1 MKKAISFLGV
11 FSILLMCAFP
21 VISTGKT
28 PDPYAVSAE
37 QNTLTVNGKVVD
49 KAGAPIAGASVIE
62 TGTTNGTFTDGE
74 GNFSITVREGS
85 VLEAGFLGYISQTAL
100 VSGTSMTFVLDEDVE
115 VLEETVVIG
124 YGTLKKSDL
133 SGSVVS
139 VSAEDMEKRNPS
151 NIGVGLQGLAPGV
164 QVIRSSGDPE
174 GGFSIRIR
182 GVATVNGSADP
193 LYVVDGIQVGSSIDF
208 LNPTDVESI
217 EILKDASATA
227 IYGTKGANGVV
238 IITTKK
244 GSRGKTNLNISANVG
259 VQFNANRMDMAD
271 ADLFAA
277 SVRQAVAADGIAMT
291 NLAYSEQYKGKLNNI
306 DWQKEVTR
314 PALRQKYDISA
325 SGGSENTQANISF
338 GYLNNEGII
347 LNSFFNRIT
356 ARANVTHK
364 IKNFIHLGANIQY
377 THHERTGGGNLRNIV
392 AAIPTMDFVED
403 GKFYSMPIKLEDG
416 SWGHYKKEGNGDVPK
431 GLDNQVASLM
441 ESDNLT
447 KGNRVLASANLQI
460 DIAKGLVFKAIGS
473 YNLYT
478 NAYNGYTC
486 VNNRTF
492 GSEGRP
498 DSFSLN
504 QSQSNDLGLESYLT
518 YNLNKN
524 NHRLTAMAGFSMSA
538 YNGAWLNAS
547 ASSFPAST
555 IRDLGLTEDTSSKNS
570 GGALNLE
577 SRFASYF
584 GRINYAYDDRYIV
597 TATIRRDGSSNFGAG
612 NRWGTFPSAAVAW
625 NIAEEDFMSDVDF
638 ISNFKIRAGWGQT
651 GNAGGGTN
659 LSVPQ
664 LSSEDT
670 MYWVDNKTSSGGI
683 AAAGIAQQREIDTN
697 LKWETNEQTNIGI
710 DLGFWNDQLTISGD
724 YFIRDAKD
732 LLLYRNIRISTGFEN
747 VYTNAGHIRNS
758 GFEVMATYKKN
769 IGDFFF
775 SVSANA
781 TTLKNKAIEVGDPI
795 FAKDKR
801 GGGAEDGDQWDN
813 HSVTQNGFPVG
824 SYYGYRVVGLFKD
837 QAEIDELNAKAPAD
851 PGYYQDK
858 TTQPGD
864 YMFADLN
871 GDGTITDADREI
883 IGNGFPALTYGL
895 IINLSYKNFDFSMNT
910 HGVAGIDILSYSS
923 ARLTSVWN
931 PTGGYQNVLA
941 EYANN
946 AWSSSNPNGTYH
958 RISKQDYNKN
968 YRVSDKYL
976 QKGDYFK
983 ISNVQ
988 LGYTLPKKVVRH
1000 ARMEKVRVYVSADN
1014 VLTISPYKKYG
1025 DPEIGSSNVLFTGFD
1040 SGRYPFPMS
1049 VSFGLNITF

>member
-1 MKKAISFLGV
+1 MKKTFTFLGV
-11 FSILLMCAFP
+11 LSVLLMCAFP
-21 VISTGKT
+21 VDSTGKT

-37 QNTLTVNGKVVD
+37 QNTITVKGKVVD
-49 KAGAPIAGASVIE
+49 KAGSPIAGASVIE
-62 TGTTNGTFTDGE
+62 LGTTNGTFTDGD
-74 GNFSITVREGS
+74 GAFTITAIQGS
-85 VLEAGFLGYISQTAL
+85 TLEAGFLGFISKTAV
-100 VSGTSMTFVLDEDVE
+100 VSGTSMTFVLEDDVE

-151 NIGVGLQGLAPGV
+151 NLGVGLQGIAPGV

-193 LYVVDGIQVGSSIDF
+193 LYVVDGVQVGSSIDF
-208 LNPTDVESI
+208 LNPSDVESI

-238 IITTKK
+238 LITTKK
-244 GSRGKTNLNISANVG
+244 GSKGKTNLNISANVG
-259 VQFNANRMDMAD
+259 VQFNANGLEMAD
-271 ADLFAA
+271 AELFASA
-277 SVRQAVAADGIAMT
+277 VRQAVKDDNINMT

-306 DWQKEVTR
+306 NWVDEVSR
-314 PALRQKYDISA
+314 PALRQKYDVSA

-338 GYLNNEGII
+338 GYLNNEGILI
-347 LNSFFNRIT
+347 NSFFNRIT

-364 IKNFIHLGANIQY
+364 IKNFIHVGANIQY
-377 THHERTGGGNLRNIV
+377 THTERTGGGNLRDI
-392 AAIPTMDFVED
+392 ASAIPTMDYVED

-416 SWGHYKKEGNGDVPK
+416 SWGHYKKEGNGDVNK
-431 GLDNQVASLM
+431 GADNLVASRM

-447 KGNRVLASANLQI
+447 KGNRILASANLQI
-460 DIAKGLVFKAIGS
+460 DIMKGLVFRAIGS

-478 NAYNGYTC
+478 SAYNGYSV

-518 YNLNKN
+518 YNLNKKG
-524 NHRLTAMAGFSMSA
+524 HRFSAMAGFSLSA
-538 YNGAWLNAS
+538 YNGSWLNAS
-547 ASSFPAST
+547 ASNFAADT
-555 IRDLGLTEDTSSKNS
+555 IRDLGLTQDTSTRNS
-570 GGALNLE
+570 DGALNRL

-584 GRINYAYDDRYIV
+584 ARVNYTYDDRYIV
-597 TATIRRDGSSNFGAG
+597 TATVRRDGSSNFGAG

-625 NIAEEDFMSDVDF
+625 NISEEDFMSDVDV
-638 ISNFKIRAGWGQT
+638 ISTLKLRAGWGQT
-651 GNAGGGTN
+651 GNAGNGTN

-664 LSSEDT
+664 LSSDQT
-670 MYWVDNKTSSGGI
+670 MYWVDDKTATGGVV
-683 AAAGIAQQREIDTN
+683 APGIAQLKEIDTN

-710 DLGFWNDQLTISGD
+710 DLGMWNNQFTLTAD

-758 GFEVMATYKKN
+758 GFEIMATYKKS

-781 TTLKNKAIEVGDPI
+781 TTLKNKAIDVGDPI
-795 FAKDKR
+795 FSKDKR

-813 HSVTQNGFPVG
+813 HSVTQNGYPVG
-824 SYYGYRVVGLFKD
+824 SYYGYRVAGIF
-837 QAEIDELNAKAPAD
+837 QSQSEIDALNAKAPE
-851 PGYYQDK
+851 GKYQEA
-858 TTQPGD
+858 TTKPGD
-864 YMFADLN
+864 YKFVDLN
-871 GDGTITDADREI
+871 GDGTITDADREV
-883 IGNGFPALTYGL
+883 IGHGFPTLTYGL
-895 IINLSYKNFDFSMNT
+895 ILNLSYKNFDFSMNT
-910 HGVAGIDILSYSS
+910 HGVAGIDILSYSA
-923 ARLTSVWN
+923 ARLQSVYK
-931 PTGGYQNVLA
+931 PDGGYQNVLA
-941 EYANN
+941 EYVKDAM
-946 AWSSSNPNGTYH
+946 NGTAH
-958 RISKQDYNKN
+958 RISKTDENKN
-968 YRVSDKYL
+968 YRVSDAYL
-976 QKGDYFK
+976 KKGDYFK
-983 ISNVQ
+983 ISNIQ
-988 LGYTLPKKVVRH
+988 FGYTLPKNIVRR
-1000 ARMEKVRVYVSADN
+1000 ARMENVRVYVSADN
-1014 VLTISPYKKYG
+1014 IATFSPYKKYG

-1049 VSFGLNITF
+1049 VSFGLNVTF

>member
-1 MKKAISFLGV
+1 MKKTITFLGV
-11 FSILLMCAFP
+11 LSLLMICAFP
-21 VISTGKT
+21 VDSTGKT

-37 QNTLTVNGKVVD
+37 QNTVTVKGKVVD

-74 GNFSITVREGS
+74 GNFTLTVREGS
-85 VLEAGFLGYISQTAL
+85 TLEAGFLGYISKTSL
-100 VSGTSMTFVLDEDVE
+100 VTGSSMTFVLDDDVE
-115 VLEETVVIG
+115 VLEETVVVG
-124 YGTLKKSDL
+124 YGTMKKSDL

-139 VSAEDMEKRNPS
+139 VSAEEMERRSPA
-151 NIGVGLQGLAPGV
+151 NIGVGLQGIAPGV

-193 LYVVDGIQVGSSIDF
+193 LYVVDGVQVGSSIDF

-244 GSRGKTNLNISANVG
+244 GGRGKTNLNISANVG

-271 ADLFAA
+271 ADLFTSA
-277 SVRQAVAADGIAMT
+277 VRQAVAVDGTTMT
-291 NLAYSEQYKGKLNNI
+291 NLAYSEQYVGKLNNI

-314 PALRQKYDISA
+314 PAIRQKYDISA

-338 GYLNNEGII
+338 GYLNNQGII
-347 LNSFFNRIT
+347 LNSFYNRIT

-364 IKNFIHLGANIQY
+364 IKNFIHVGANIQY

-392 AAIPTMDFVED
+392 AAIPTMDYVEE

-460 DIAKGLVFKAIGS
+460 DIMKGLVFRAIGS

-478 NAYNGYTC
+478 NAYNGYSV

-518 YNLNKN
+518 YNLDKKG
-524 NHRLTAMAGFSMSA
+524 HRFTAMAGFSISA

-547 ASSFPAST
+547 ADNFPANT
-555 IRDLGLTEDTSSKNS
+555 IRDLGLTQDMSSRNS
-570 GGALNLE
+570 NGALNRL

-584 GRINYAYDDRYIV
+584 ARLNYAYDDRYIV
-597 TATIRRDGSSNFGAG
+597 TATVRRDGSSNFGAG

-664 LSSEDT
+664 LSSEHT
-670 MYWVDNKTSSGGI
+670 MYWVDNKTNSSGI
-683 AAAGIAQQREIDTN
+683 TASGIAQQKEIDTN

-710 DLGFWNDQLTISGD
+710 DLGFWDDQLTITGD

-758 GFEVMATYKKN
+758 GFELMATYKRSF
-769 IGDFFF
+769 GDFFF

-813 HSVTQNGFPVG
+813 HSVTQNGYPVG
-824 SYYGYRVVGLFKD
+824 SYYGYRVAGIFKD
-837 QAEIDELNAKAPAD
+837 QAEIDALNAKAPE
-851 PGYYQDK
+851 GKYQEA
-858 TTQPGD
+858 TTMPGD
-864 YMFADLN
+864 YKYVDLN
-871 GDGTITDADREI
+871 GDGTITDADREV
-883 IGNGFPALTYGL
+883 IGHGFPTLTYGL
-895 IINLSYKNFDFSMNT
+895 ILNLSYKNFDFSMNT

-923 ARLTSVWN
+923 ARLQSVYN

-941 EYANN
+941 EYVNN
-946 AWSSSNPNGTYH
+946 AWSSTNKNSTTH
-958 RISKQDYNKN
+958 RITKTDYNKN
-968 YRVSDKYL
+968 YRVSDAYIK
-976 QKGDYFK
+976 KGDYFK
-983 ISNVQ
+983 ISNIQ
-988 LGYTLPKKVVRH
+988 IGYTLPKKVVRY
-1000 ARMEKVRVYVSADN
+1000 ARMENVRVYLSADN
-1014 VLTISPYKKYG
+1014 VLTVSPYNKYG

-1049 VSFGLNITF
+1049 VSFGLNVTF